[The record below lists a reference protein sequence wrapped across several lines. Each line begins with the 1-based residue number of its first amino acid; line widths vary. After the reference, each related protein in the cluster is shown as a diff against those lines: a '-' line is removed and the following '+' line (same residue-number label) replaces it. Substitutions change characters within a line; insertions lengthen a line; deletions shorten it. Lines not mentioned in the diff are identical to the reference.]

1 MNNILVLNSSVR
13 FEQSHSRQLTD
24 RLLEKFDAGEQTVI
38 YRDLVK
44 QPIPHFDDAA
54 FAGFGGDTSE
64 AALQACNI
72 SDELIR
78 EIKDSHTIIIGA
90 PVYNFSIPTT
100 LKAWMDYIARAGVT
114 FNYTAEGPKG
124 YLKGRKVY
132 IVLTR
137 GGGLVEHIEIQL
149 RQSLGMLGMHD
160 ITFIHASNLD
170 TPEKEQGLAEV
181 YEQIDAICH

>member
-24 RLLEKFDAGEQTVI
+24 KLLEKFDAEQQGII

-44 QPIPHFDDAA
+44 QPIPHFGHAA
-54 FAGFGGDTSE
+54 FAGFAGDTSE
-64 AALQACNI
+64 VALQACRL
-72 SDELIR
+72 SDELIQ

-114 FNYTAEGPKG
+114 FNYTAEGPEG

-132 IVLTR
+132 VVLAR
-137 GGGLVEHIEIQL
+137 GGGPVEHIEMQL
-149 RQSLGMLGMHD
+149 SQSLGMVGMKD

-170 TPEKEQGLAEV
+170 TPEREQGLAEV
-181 YEQIDAICH
+181 YEQIDAIRH